1 MLKDR
6 LPLQAVG
13 FTAEALLAPP
23 PSPDLPHQP
32 RPGVR
37 RLIHALRRQG
47 LSISLLTGNER
58 ASGQAAAR
66 LTQAGLGDLPVMS
79 SQAADELAVGE
90 PTDFERPI
98 GHPIG
103 HPIDVPTTPSTLAP
117 PNQTLVVTGPTDPV
131 RAGRAGSFAGTV
143 MAVPDQPLAKPVL
156 TWLAGRIGTVDAA
169 AAMIAPLDAVAAEAA
184 SERQLSLT
192 KPPGSL
198 GRVEA
203 LGIQLAG
210 IAGQMPPPR
219 PRPATL
225 TVFAGDHGVH
235 AQGVS
240 PWPQEVTGQMV
251 LNFLEGGAAI
261 NVLANGAGAEVM
273 VVDVGVIGDLPRDLG
288 LLDRKVAHGTRDL
301 TQGPAMSPDEA
312 WRALETGVEVAV
324 GLVAQGVRCLLT
336 GDMGIANTTPA
347 AALTAALTD
356 RPAADV
362 TGRGSGLPEAS
373 VPRKTTIV
381 AEAAARA
388 RDTHGDDPLGILAE
402 VGGLEHAALA
412 GYILG
417 GAALG
422 VPVVIDGLIAA
433 SGLLVASRLVPGVE
447 TAVIAGHRSAEPGST
462 AILEALRLEPVL
474 DLDLRLG
481 EGTGAAL
488 ALPIVEAA
496 GAVLADMATFD
507 QAGISAKGTED

>member
-6 LPLQAVG
+6 LPLEAVG

-23 PSPDLPHQP
+23 PNPDLPHQP

-37 RLIHALRRQG
+37 RLIHALRKQG
-47 LSISLLTGNER
+47 LSIAVLAGNER
-58 ASGQAAAR
+58 ASGEATTR
-66 LTQAGLGDLPVMS
+66 LAQAGLGDLPVLSPQGAEEPGS
-79 SQAADELAVGE
+79 SGTTAV
-90 PTDFERPI
+90 ERPI
-98 GHPIG
+98 DL
-103 HPIDVPTTPSTLAP
+103 PIDVPATSSTLAP
-117 PNQTLVVTGPTDPV
+117 ANRTLVVTGPADPV
-131 RAGRAGSFAGTV
+131 RAGRAESFAGTV

-156 TWLAGRIGTVDAA
+156 TWLAGRIGTLDAA
-169 AAMIAPLDAVAAEAA
+169 ASMIAPPDAVAAEAA
-184 SERQLSLT
+184 AQRHLSLT

-198 GRVEA
+198 GRIES

-210 IAGQMPPPR
+210 IAGQLPPPP

-240 PWPQEVTGQMV
+240 SWPQEVTAQMV
-251 LNFLEGGAAI
+251 LNFLQGGAAI
-261 NVLANGAGAEVM
+261 NVLANQAGIEVQ

-301 TQGPAMSPDEA
+301 TQGAAMSPDDA
-312 WRALETGVEVAV
+312 RRALETGVEVAV
-324 GLVAQGVRCLLT
+324 GLVARGARCLLT
-336 GDMGIANTTPA
+336 GDMGIGNTTPA
-347 AALTAALTD
+347 AALAAALTD

-362 TGRGSGLPEAS
+362 TGRGAGLPETS
-373 VPRKTTIV
+373 MPNKTAVV

-388 RDTHGDDPLGILAE
+388 RDTHGDDHLGILAE

-417 GAALG
+417 GVALG
-422 VPVVIDGLIAA
+422 IPVVIDGLIAA

-447 TAVIAGHRSAEPGST
+447 AAVIAGHRSAEPGST
-462 AILEALRLEPVL
+462 AILDALGLEPVL

-496 GAVLADMATFD
+496 GAVLTDMATFD
-507 QAGISAKGTED
+507 QAGVSAKETHT